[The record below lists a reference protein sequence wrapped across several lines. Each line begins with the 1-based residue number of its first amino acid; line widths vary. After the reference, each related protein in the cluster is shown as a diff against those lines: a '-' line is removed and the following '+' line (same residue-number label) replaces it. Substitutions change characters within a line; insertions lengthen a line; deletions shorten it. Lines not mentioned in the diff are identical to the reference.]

1 MHSFWMKSNEA
12 FVWFFYFFPWIFPH
26 QPQKLCSNV
35 FLTLE
40 FSFVA
45 TAVEDDDDDDED
57 EESDGFSDNENSEEM
72 VDEENKDFGL
82 KSLLEEDENKK
93 SQVRIPDWHPSIYGC
108 AWQSLFL
115 ISSICYVHP

>member
-1 MHSFWMKSNEA
+1 MDEIKRGICLI
-12 FVWFFYFFPWIFPH
+12 FFIFSHKYFLVNLKTVRTFFNTWI
-26 QPQKLCSNV
+26 
-35 FLTLE
+35 
-40 FSFVA
+40 SFVA

-93 SQVRIPDWHPSIYGC
+93 SQVRIPDWHPSIRMC
-108 AWQSLFL
+108 MTITFFD
-115 ISSICYVHP
+115 

>member
-12 FVWFFYFFPWIFPH
+12 FVWFFLFFKYFLVNLKTVRTFFNTWI
-26 QPQKLCSNV
+26 
-35 FLTLE
+35 
-40 FSFVA
+40 SFVA

-93 SQVRIPDWHPSIYGC
+93 SQVRISDWYPSIRMC
-108 AWQSLFL
+108 MTITFFD
-115 ISSICYVHP
+115 